1 MTRTGK
7 WPLHPPP
14 QPGEALSSWL
24 YRIAQLHS
32 LSLDELLEHDLN
44 HRGLT
49 ARELDD
55 DPPPAVLD
63 TISTRS
69 GLPLDRLRPMSLAG
83 WAPWLLDN
91 PDPDRCSFPTYVHQL
106 SVLLPTDRRD
116 SAVRAPASA
125 RWRPWVSANRS
136 YRACPDCVAPSG
148 PWSIPLIGQLPLTLG
163 CPAHHRRLESCNAIP
178 HPLARWETA
187 ESVTR
192 ATTAPEAG
200 LDALIAQALGAGT
213 VTLRRRAVHAAVWFR
228 MLRTLLDELCTPF
241 RAAGPGG
248 DDLRRIWT
256 SVGRRPHRVLT
267 TTFEELDWATQA
279 HLLAAAAVA
288 IDLLGAGTITARG
301 THGPLLC
308 PWPSTTVFG
317 GRLTRR
323 PSPPRSVHPVSSD
336 ETAALWAR
344 VHSSMEA
351 AIAAARQ
358 DPAAAQALFALA
370 RNGCRTEAAVLR
382 LRTAFAQH
390 GIALSISDT
399 TTAQPKTA
407 RSPG

>member
-14 QPGEALSSWL
+14 RAGEALSSWL
-24 YRIAQLHS
+24 YRIAHLYA
-32 LSLDELLEHDLN
+32 LSIGELLEHDLS
-44 HRGLT
+44 HRTVT

-55 DPPPAVLD
+55 DPPPALLD
-63 TISTRS
+63 TIAARS
-69 GLPLDRLRPMSLAG
+69 GVPMDRLRPMSLAG

-91 PDPDRCSFPTYVHQL
+91 PDPGRCSFPTYVHQL
-106 SVLLPTDRRD
+106 SILLPTDRRD
-116 SAVRAPASA
+116 PAVRAPASA
-125 RWRPWVSANRS
+125 RWRPWVSANRIT
-136 YRACPDCVAPSG
+136 RACPDCVAPSG
-148 PWSIPLIGQLPLTLG
+148 PCSIPLIGQLPLTLG
-163 CPAHHRRLESCNAIP
+163 CPAHRRRLESCAALP
-178 HPLARWETA
+178 HLLVRWEA
-187 ESVTR
+187 DEPDLR
-192 ATTAPEAG
+192 TTTGPEAA
-200 LDALIAQALGAGT
+200 LDALTAQALDVGT
-213 VTLRRRAVHAAVWFR
+213 VPLPRRAVHAGVWFR

-241 RAAGPGG
+241 RAAGPGA

-256 SVGRRPHRVLT
+256 IVGRRPPRALT
-267 TTFEELDWATQA
+267 TTFEDLDWPAQA
-279 HLLAAAAVA
+279 DLLAAAAVA

-308 PWPSTTVFG
+308 PWPATTVFG

-323 PSPPRSVHPVSSD
+323 PSPPRSVHPVSGD
-336 ETAALWAR
+336 ETATLWAR

-358 DPAAAQALFALA
+358 DPAAAETLFALA

-390 GIALSISDT
+390 GIALPVPDT
-399 TTAQPKTA
+399 TPAQPENA
-407 RSPG
+407 QSPG